1 MKIKNNTTNKGGR
14 PKSKSSLEKIIPARF
29 TQPEYEDICLKAQI
43 LKVSKSF
50 YIRAMVLQGSIK
62 NLFSEEEQIAKRQL
76 IGIANNL
83 NQLLKHSNT
92 YGLETMMIQ
101 VRFQLDVID
110 KFLEKYNNGSN
121 SK

>member
-29 TQPEYEDICLKAQI
+29 TQAEYEDICLKAQS

-92 YGLETMMIQ
+92 YGLETMIIQ

-110 KFLEKYNNGSN
+110 KILEKYNNGSN
-121 SK
+121 S